1 MDLITFISDKD
12 RKAALAAKLGASE
25 GYLWQVATGWRNKR
39 ASWELAQRIEQAT
52 GEIGPECVPKST
64 LRPDIWP
71 DSAETA
77 QEVA

>member
-1 MDLITFISDKD
+1 MS
-12 RKAALAAKLGASE
+12 A
-25 GYLWQVATGWRNKR
+25 KR

-71 DSAETA
+71 DPSETA